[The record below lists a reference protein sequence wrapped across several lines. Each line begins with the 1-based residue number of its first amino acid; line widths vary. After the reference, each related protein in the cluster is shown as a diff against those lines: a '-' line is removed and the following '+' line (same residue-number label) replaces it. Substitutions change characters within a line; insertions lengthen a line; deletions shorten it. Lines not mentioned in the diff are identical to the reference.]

1 MNDCKICQYFSNCSA
16 AVQGQIG
23 QSTEG
28 DLDMGESARF
38 MYTIPEMGMTIQMCV
53 EIGNI
58 LMFASTE
65 TTTPNSAF
73 HEYSLDITANGTN
86 ISVCNEVYVTSTE
99 ANQTR
104 CNITTAT
111 GNNTCTLHMEVSG
124 LQERNEFAI
133 NSTTGDTRT
142 GEY

>member
-1 MNDCKICQYFSNCSA
+1 
-16 AVQGQIG
+16 
-23 QSTEG
+23 
-28 DLDMGESARF
+28 MGESARF
-38 MYTIPEMGMTIQMCV
+38 MYTIPEIGMTIQMCV

-73 HEYSLDITANGTN
+73 YEYSLNVTADGTN
-86 ISVCNEVYVTSTE
+86 VSVCNEVYVNSA
-99 ANQTR
+99 ANQS
-104 CNITTAT
+104 CNNSTPAT
-111 GNNTCTLHMEVSG
+111 DNTTCTLHVAVNG

-142 GEY
+142 GE